1 MTDKTETATDTGT
14 DTTATANDNAAARL
28 QGHGLQASFGSLSE
42 TVRDLAVARANE
54 AGARAIA
61 EAQLSE
67 ARRQLEALHE
77 EVQGLKGAVAEK
89 PKAKSSAHR
98 DTGRALSESEA

>member
-1 MTDKTETATDTGT
+1 MTNKTDTGADACT
-14 DTTATANDNAAARL
+14 GTATANDNAARL

-42 TVRDLAVARANE
+42 TVRRLAVDLANE

-61 EAQLSE
+61 EAQLAE

-77 EVQGLKGAVAEK
+77 EVEGLKGTVAEK
-89 PKAKSSAHR
+89 PKAKPA
-98 DTGRALSESEA
+98 A

>member
-1 MTDKTETATDTGT
+1 MTDTAEDAN
-14 DTTATANDNAAARL
+14 DTTVRL

-61 EAQLSE
+61 EAQLAE
-67 ARRQLEALHE
+67 ARQQLEALRA
-77 EVQGLKGAVAEK
+77 EVEGLKGKAGEK
-89 PKAKSSAHR
+89 PKAKPA
-98 DTGRALSESEA
+98 A

>member
-1 MTDKTETATDTGT
+1 MTDKTDADATT
-14 DTTATANDNAAARL
+14 TANDNAARL

-42 TVRDLAVARANE
+42 TVRRLAVDLANE

-67 ARRQLEALHE
+67 ARQQLEALRA
-77 EVQGLKGAVAEK
+77 EVEKLKGENS
-89 PKAKSSAHR
+89 KAKPA
-98 DTGRALSESEA
+98 A

>member
-1 MTDKTETATDTGT
+1 MTDKTETATDTGSDAT
-14 DTTATANDNAAARL
+14 TTANYSAARL

-61 EAQLSE
+61 EAQLAE
-67 ARRQLEALHE
+67 ARRQLEALRA
-77 EVQGLKGAVAEK
+77 EVEKLKETAGEKAEK
-89 PKAKSSAHR
+89 PKAKPA
-98 DTGRALSESEA
+98 A

>member
-1 MTDKTETATDTGT
+1 MTDKTETATDTGAA
-14 DTTATANDNAAARL
+14 DTGATATATDNAAARL

-61 EAQLSE
+61 EAQLAE
-67 ARRQLEALHE
+67 ARRQLEALRA
-77 EVQGLKGAVAEK
+77 EVEKLKEAAVGT
-89 PKAKSSAHR
+89 PKAKPA
-98 DTGRALSESEA
+98 A